1 MWSCLSWIYT
11 SHKECHTG
19 TDLVF
24 AERDVWGFLAG
35 AEAAKTLVFTP
46 RHPLP
51 FRLVISLN
59 RSLSFSG
66 SVHHSLRPLI
76 ISSGQRW
83 QAVGCITLLFS
94 SSFFFP
100 LFPLSSTR
108 SSCSL
113 TYCSPPPS
121 ITSSQPQILPPDP
134 HPKWESGRV
143 SSKNKHST
151 ICLIETFEVVNGVE
165 PASKH
170 FSVFPVGV
178 KQQNL

>member
-24 AERDVWGFLAG
+24 AEHDVWGFLAG

-94 SSFFFP
+94 SSFFF
-100 LFPLSSTR
+100 FSSLYR
-108 SSCSL
+108 APVAPAASL
-113 TYCSPPPS
+113 TAHPHRRLPLHNPRSCPQTPTPNEKVAGCQAKTNIQPS
-121 ITSSQPQILPPDP
+121 
-134 HPKWESGRV
+134 
-143 SSKNKHST
+143 
-151 ICLIETFEVVNGVE
+151 
-165 PASKH
+165 A
-170 FSVFPVGV
+170 
-178 KQQNL
+178 